1 MKVRDIM
8 TKHVDAIDSSIMVAE
23 AVKRMRKDNVSCL
36 IVARKSA
43 DDVYGII
50 TRRDVVNKVV
60 GYSKNL
66 EEVKVEEVMSKPL
79 ITISPGVEIEY
90 AARLMDKTGLR
101 RLVVFDGK
109 AIVGIVSNTDIL
121 KAVTEEVM

>member
-1 MKVRDIM
+1 MKVRDVM
-8 TKHVDAIDSSIMVAE
+8 TKNVDAIASSITVAE
-23 AVKRMRKDNVSCL
+23 AIKRMKEDGVSCL

-43 DDVYGII
+43 DDVYGIV

-60 GYSKNL
+60 AYGRNL
-66 EEVKVEEVMSKPL
+66 EEVKVEEIMSKPL

>member
-1 MKVRDIM
+1 MKVRDVM
-8 TKHVDAIDSSIMVAE
+8 TKHVDAIDSSITVAE
-23 AVKRMRKDNVSCL
+23 AVKRMKEDDVSCL
-36 IVARKSA
+36 IVARKNA

-121 KAVTEEVM
+121 KAVTEEVT